1 VSDKQRLI
9 SQTQVAGSGSF
20 SDLKEQLNFLV
31 TTSISYVYQQDT
43 PSSEWVIEHNL
54 GRFPKVTILDENKEI
69 INAYVHYDSENQI
82 TIKFSEP
89 VRGIAL
95 LQYARSYNYVFI
107 QDTPVKEWVIE
118 HNLHRLLEVTV
129 VDDFGTVI
137 HPYIHYDSPDK
148 VTVKFNIPMS
158 GVVYLQ

>member
-1 VSDKQRLI
+1 VSGKQRLI
-9 SQTQVAGSGSF
+9 SQTQVSGSGDF
-20 SDLKEQLNFLV
+20 STLKEQMNFLV
-31 TTSISYVYQQDT
+31 TTSISYVYQQAT
-43 PSSEWVIEHNL
+43 PSNEWTVTHNL
-54 GRFPKVTILDENKEI
+54 GRFPKVTIIDENNEI
-69 INAYVHYDSENQI
+69 INAYVRYDSENQV

-89 VRGIAL
+89 VRGTAL

-107 QDTPVKEWVIE
+107 QDTPITEWVIE

-137 HPYIHYDSPDK
+137 HPYIHYDSPDR
-148 VTVKFNIPMS
+148 VTVKFNVPMT